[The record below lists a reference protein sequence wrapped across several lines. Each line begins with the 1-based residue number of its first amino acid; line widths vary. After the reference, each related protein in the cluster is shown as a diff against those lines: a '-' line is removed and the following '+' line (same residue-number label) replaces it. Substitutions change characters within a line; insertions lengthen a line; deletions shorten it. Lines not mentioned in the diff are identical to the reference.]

1 MSSPQS
7 AGIFPSKSL
16 QPSRAALNSL
26 MNNKVTGKD
35 LTKEAPRSPRLR
47 VGGYAILA
55 RTYDKCRAFL
65 GGNIGEYHFDCPLDN
80 MLFGF
85 KGVKGDD
92 FKAEVEKGASVEEM
106 ASWLDSHGDKKT
118 PEEVKAWSDEVE
130 ASNPYNNP
138 EKRDWFVEQVK
149 PHGLNP
155 LTTTLFDWLETDDK
169 ASQEKAA

>member
-55 RTYDKCRAFL
+55 RTLDKCRAFL
-65 GGNIGEYHFDCPLDN
+65 GVNIGEYHFDCPLDN

-106 ASWLDSHGDKKT
+106 ARWLDSHGEKKT
-118 PEEVKAWSDEVE
+118 PDEVKAWSDGVE

-138 EKRDWFVEQVK
+138 EKRDWFVEQVSAYNLDPAK
-149 PHGLNP
+149 
-155 LTTTLFDWLETDDK
+155 TTLFDWLEVDDK
-169 ASQEKAA
+169 ASYQKAA